1 MIRCTILNQN
11 HITPKKGLI
20 NILYLKHGCCAVS
33 SDCVARIV
41 CDVNSVI
48 EVPVNSG
55 CGWAGVGSTDE
66 YLAPRD
72 GVDHWIRDVN
82 VSGSW
87 RETGRK
93 EYDWELMK

>member
-1 MIRCTILNQN
+1 M
-11 HITPKKGLI
+11 
-20 NILYLKHGCCAVS
+20 
-33 SDCVARIV
+33 
-41 CDVNSVI
+41 
-48 EVPVNSG
+48 NSG

-72 GVDHWIRDVN
+72 GVDYWIRDVN